1 MTSILVCVYE
11 FCDGAWAP
19 LDDDALS
26 PGRKKAK
33 ASLKHISTADVV
45 VECGGDVEASLVLR
59 GHQTGV
65 LELVVHLAEETTLT
79 RLRGDG
85 SSLKLFE
92 VAHTADAR
100 DRLALLFAEKDGPD
114 RLAAAIKAALD
125 DVARMRTLRDEL
137 ATSGGFDAARVGA
150 AMDALRRGGEEL
162 SREAVVRRVFADL
175 DADGTDSLGA
185 VADLGAVA
193 GATMPD
199 DELVARFVDMG
210 FDAPRAVDALTRHG
224 GDERRALRSLLQ
236 ADAGPTP
243 EHSQTTPGASPPP
256 PPRPAPVAERPSSSP
271 DGRGILESPETS
283 VETPGKSG
291 PPAPAADESS
301 RESAGAGPTTYPPG
315 GGLPKVPEKVP
326 ASAPAK
332 PKRRGIFGALFGKK
346 APKAF
351 PAAGK
356 KAAMPRQLSKSSL
369 NRLSAAAREVTRERA
384 GEEAVSFDDFAP
396 LKVLGVGGF
405 GTVLLARKRGGFG
418 EGRLYAVKVMKKAT
432 YKGRL
437 TSHAFLERDVML
449 VARHPFLVRLR
460 FAFHNGRHLY
470 LVTDYFA
477 GGSLEASL
485 KREPGGLGAAAA
497 RFVVAELA
505 LGLDYLHARDVLHRD
520 IKAANVLLDAAG
532 HASLCD
538 FGLAKCVEDGAGAK
552 QGGERKKSFAGT
564 VEYMAPE
571 LLRKGGEAPAPAL
584 DWWALG
590 VLLVETVQGAT
601 PFGAATPRELMLNI
615 VREPPHLYPGADAEP
630 HLRSSAE
637 KLLHKDPAKRLVSAK
652 ALAERRFFAPLDF
665 GAVGRKAAEPPFR
678 PRTTTFRQDEDA
690 ALVEQFGD
698 GRPAPADKDD
708 EGASF
713 SFKGGASTFDGFS
726 VFASPR
732 QPRHK
737 KTVVGTPQVLA
748 PRRLE

>member
-1 MTSILVCVYE
+1 M
-11 FCDGAWAP
+11 
-19 LDDDALS
+19 
-26 PGRKKAK
+26 RRAK
-33 ASLKHISTADVV
+33 A
-45 VECGGDVEASLVLR
+45 
-59 GHQTGV
+59 
-65 LELVVHLAEETTLT
+65 
-79 RLRGDG
+79 
-85 SSLKLFE
+85 
-92 VAHTADAR
+92 
-100 DRLALLFAEKDGPD
+100 
-114 RLAAAIKAALD
+114 
-125 DVARMRTLRDEL
+125 
-137 ATSGGFDAARVGA
+137 ATFSAVGA
-150 AMDALRRGGEEL
+150 
-162 SREAVVRRVFADL
+162 
-175 DADGTDSLGA
+175 GA
-185 VADLGAVA
+185 PGVA
-193 GATMPD
+193 
-199 DELVARFVDMG
+199 
-210 FDAPRAVDALTRHG
+210 APRPLTVTVSAR
-224 GDERRALRSLLQ
+224 
-236 ADAGPTP
+236 
-243 EHSQTTPGASPPP
+243 
-256 PPRPAPVAERPSSSP
+256 PR
-271 DGRGILESPETS
+271 LT
-283 VETPGKSG
+283 
-291 PPAPAADESS
+291 

-665 GAVGRKAAEPPFR
+665 GAVSRKAAEPPFR